1 MLLYWGPDDWIAH
14 PADVASLAA
23 ALPRL
28 VASVPVPFAGF
39 NHLDFMWAKDQS
51 CQRNFAKVFEIFGE
65 SPYKGLFLI
74 KSAHN
79 PFHTLEV

>member
-1 MLLYWGPDDWIAH
+1 MLLYWGPDDWIAR

-39 NHLDFMWAKDQS
+39 NHLDFMWAKD
-51 CQRNFAKVFEIFGE
+51 
-65 SPYKGLFLI
+65 
-74 KSAHN
+74 
-79 PFHTLEV
+79 